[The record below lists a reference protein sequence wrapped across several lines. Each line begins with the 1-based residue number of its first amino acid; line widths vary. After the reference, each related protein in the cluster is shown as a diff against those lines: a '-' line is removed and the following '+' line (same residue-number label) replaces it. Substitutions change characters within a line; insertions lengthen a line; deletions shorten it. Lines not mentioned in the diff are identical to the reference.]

1 MNRLQQVQDAPR
13 AGNPKSIPRLLIV
26 SDAAIAD
33 VTQLPRSVRALIDA
47 SAELFVATPN
57 LPGRVSWLADDLDPS
72 REVAEGRLQSV
83 LSNMRAIGA
92 EVRGMTAHDTV
103 LTAIGDAVAEWQPDH
118 ILVALRGPEH
128 AHWQEKGLIDRIEGR
143 FNLPVTTYVVD
154 PLGHN

>member
-1 MNRLQQVQDAPR
+1 M
-13 AGNPKSIPRLLIV
+13 KSISRLLIV

-47 SAELFVATPN
+47 AAELLVVTPN
-57 LPGRVSWLADDLDPS
+57 LPGRISWLADDLDSS
-72 REVAEGRLQSV
+72 REVAEGRLKAV

-92 EVRGMTAHDTV
+92 EVRGVTTHDTV
-103 LTAIGDAVAEWQPDH
+103 LTAIGDAVAQWQPDH

-128 AHWQEKGLIDRIEGR
+128 AHWQEKGLIDQIESR

-154 PLGHN
+154 PIGHD

>member
-1 MNRLQQVQDAPR
+1 MPASR
-13 AGNPKSIPRLLIV
+13 AGNPKSIVRLLIV

-47 SAELFVATPN
+47 AAEVLVVTPN
-57 LPGRVSWLADDLDPS
+57 LPGRISWLVDDLDSS
-72 REVAEGRLQSV
+72 REVAEGRLEAV

-92 EVRGMTAHDTV
+92 EVRGVTTHDTV
-103 LTAIGDAVAEWQPDH
+103 LTAIGDAVAQWQPDH

-128 AHWQEKGLIDRIEGR
+128 AHWQEKGLIDQIESR

-154 PLGHN
+154 PLGHD

>member
-1 MNRLQQVQDAPR
+1 M
-13 AGNPKSIPRLLIV
+13 KSISRLLIV

-47 SAELFVATPN
+47 AAELLVVTPN
-57 LPGRVSWLADDLDPS
+57 LPGRISWLADDLDSS
-72 REVAEGRLQSV
+72 REVAEGRLKAV

-92 EVRGMTAHDTV
+92 EVRGVTTHDTV
-103 LTAIGDAVAEWQPDH
+103 LTAIGDAVAQWQPDH

-128 AHWQEKGLIDRIEGR
+128 AHWQEKGLIDQIENR

-154 PLGHN
+154 PLGHD